1 MSATKTEEKKVIR
14 FDVKDLNLQEEDP
27 RYRYGMHCLGTY
39 WSQATILETREQEEM
54 IQYLRNYDYYD
65 AIPIHKDNAT
75 SHKLYRAT
83 MQAFDAS
90 GLEGLSRP
98 IYLILASLY
107 MRLPREY
114 LQLIKDRFG
123 TIDVIN
129 YSPEYWRAI
138 RKSAAATNAA
148 TIRNKNEEDV
158 ASGVGQQVALLDP
171 VGHVKQSVALEEPK
185 RPRALSDIPAIEP
198 KRTRRAAD
206 SGGFDIDH
214 VVAGVKSSPAIQHFA
229 DAAKPASIAAEK
241 PRMTNS
247 DLLEMKEDVKIA
259 KETAMRNEAKLD
271 GFISEMR
278 QFMTAFANTAG
289 IPLPIE
295 IVDESYNDN
304 HE

>member
-1 MSATKTEEKKVIR
+1 MRKTIGR
-14 FDVKDLNLQEEDP
+14 
-27 RYRYGMHCLGTY
+27 
-39 WSQATILETREQEEM
+39 
-54 IQYLRNYDYYD
+54 
-65 AIPIHKDNAT
+65 
-75 SHKLYRAT
+75 
-83 MQAFDAS
+83 
-90 GLEGLSRP
+90 RP
-98 IYLILASLY
+98 E
-107 MRLPREY
+107 R
-114 LQLIKDRFG
+114 
-123 TIDVIN
+123 
-129 YSPEYWRAI
+129 
-138 RKSAAATNAA
+138 
-148 TIRNKNEEDV
+148 
-158 ASGVGQQVALLDP
+158 QQVAVLDP
-171 VGHVKQSVALEEPK
+171 VGQVKQSVALEEAK

-206 SGGFDIDH
+206 NGGFDIDH
-214 VVAGVKSSPAIQHFA
+214 VVAGVKSSLAIQRFA

-295 IVDESYNDN
+295 VVDESDNDN